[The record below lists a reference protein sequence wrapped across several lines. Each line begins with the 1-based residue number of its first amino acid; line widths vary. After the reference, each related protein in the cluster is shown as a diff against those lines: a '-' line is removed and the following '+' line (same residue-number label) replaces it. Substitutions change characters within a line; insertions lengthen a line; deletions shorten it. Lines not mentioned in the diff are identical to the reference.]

1 MCALCTP
8 PPETSRPVRGG
19 YCFTNTAP
27 LTPGNL
33 QGHANWQD
41 YLDTMV
47 CGEPTNRPRMVDVP
61 IEIPLPEAERGGSIY
76 ETQTIL
82 ENPMFADAA

>member
-1 MCALCTP
+1 
-8 PPETSRPVRGG
+8 
-19 YCFTNTAP
+19 
-27 LTPGNL
+27 
-33 QGHANWQD
+33 
-41 YLDTMV
+41 MV
-47 CGEPTNRPRMVDVP
+47 SGEPTNRPRMVDVP